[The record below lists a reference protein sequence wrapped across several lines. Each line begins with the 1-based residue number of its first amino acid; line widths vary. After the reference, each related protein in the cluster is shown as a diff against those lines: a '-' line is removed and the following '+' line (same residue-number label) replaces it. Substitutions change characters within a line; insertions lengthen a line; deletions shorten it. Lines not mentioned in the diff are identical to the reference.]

1 MAYIVV
7 ENFSAGLDTRR
18 HPLTS
23 KSGTLQTLKNAH
35 VSRGGEIEKRK
46 KFATFASL
54 PANTFGMEAT
64 DTTVYVFGSVVAPV
78 VPAGVTYQRLQN
90 PVASAMTEVVYSTLY
105 GGFPFVIAKF
115 ADGTVYPFWN
125 GSIITDF
132 SGGITNST
140 MGSVGSAASHMASLI
155 NSSGSGY
162 SATVSGQDVFIT
174 GPSGVDFTPTATA
187 DAPMSIAS
195 ITKTTS
201 AVSGIPEI
209 KATGNFSIVGDV
221 PSIPAYGT
229 KTLVNIGLTPKITGM
244 YYGTVLA
251 SDGIPGGFDAST
263 GTYPGDPL
271 TPAQRLAF
279 NIANFLN
286 PGWTYTELGT
296 GFTYNICHGT
306 YGATTTLGMPSGTFT
321 YSTSRRDFTHGVNH
335 LYYDNPSQY
344 NGQGFF
350 LEFISDP
357 TLSPN
362 ISELVDTA
370 TIVPSPYNAGRYI
383 GRVGLL
389 ANGATFAV
397 TSVKVD
403 GVEVMGSPQKW
414 LVSNTETMERI
425 RDRINNFTSS
435 TEYTASVTNG
445 KIVLTAMPGTGVGAN
460 GRVISAT
467 KFAHTNPTLGDVIF
481 GSFIPFSGGV
491 TGVTAVSQVSKITLG
506 GTYANGVKIAFKF
519 SPDLDP
525 LNSVY
530 VGATRVSNT
539 TPVCALTY
547 KTKAHVSSGSS
558 LFFSGVNQ
566 PTKWGEGATGAGFIN
581 MSNNSSGN
589 EVLTALA
596 LYQGN
601 LAAFARRSV
610 QIWSID
616 PDPANN
622 RQGQVLSN
630 TGTVSANSVVSVGD
644 IDVFYLS
651 DSGVRSLRARDSSNS
666 AVVNDVGTPI
676 DNLIL
681 ADLEPLNDNQKRAC
695 CAVIEPIDGRYWIA
709 IGSRV
714 YVYSY
719 FPNSS
724 VAAWSI
730 YEPGFA
736 ITKFTT
742 KDGRVYARGG
752 DVVYLYGGATGSEYD
767 SSEVEVILPYLDGGK
782 PAHQKALNG
791 LDMTVQGSWQ
801 VHIGMDPIAPN
812 ARDNCGTITQ
822 PTFSLG
828 RIMAT
833 GTGTHVGIRLVNNSA
848 GYARIANIIA
858 HFEANESN

>member
-64 DTTVYVFGSVVAPV
+64 SSTVYVFGSVVAPV
-78 VPAGVTYQRLQN
+78 VPAGVTYQRLQH
-90 PVASAMTEVVYSTLY
+90 PDASAMTDVIYSTLY
-105 GGFPFVIAKF
+105 GGFPFVLAKF
-115 ADGTVYPFWN
+115 ADGKTYPFWN
-125 GSIITDF
+125 GTIIGDF
-132 SGGITNST
+132 VNGITRASQLSFGNFYLELSNAVNAAGTDYT
-140 MGSVGSAASHMASLI
+140 MTYTNAYIEITGKPEVTFSLTGTIESPNTVLATTTTQQAAAAVTEVL
-155 NSSGSGY
+155 SSGSFRVNGG
-162 SATVSGQDVFIT
+162 SPSVKASGGATLRYIGATPGITGIFVGGREILKLIAGTQIDYTSQPSGATYYDSGQRLAYAIAYYINQATSFNT
-174 GPSGVDFTPTATA
+174 GFTATY
-187 DAPMSIAS
+187 SYFGGGW
-195 ITKTTS
+195 
-201 AVSGIPEI
+201 SG
-209 KATGNFSIVGDV
+209 ND
-221 PSIPAYGT
+221 
-229 KTLVNIGLTPKITGM
+229 
-244 YYGTVLA
+244 
-251 SDGIPGGFDAST
+251 PGGFTIYS
-263 GTYPGDPL
+263 
-271 TPAQRLAF
+271 PAT
-279 NIANFLN
+279 N
-286 PGWTYTELGT
+286 PV
-296 GFTYNICHGT
+296 
-306 YGATTTLGMPSGTFT
+306 S
-321 YSTSRRDFTHGVNH
+321 
-335 LYYDNPSQY
+335 Y
-344 NGQGFF
+344 NGQEIWVEFESSPSGFASIAE
-350 LEFISDP
+350 LIDTTTIIVSP
-357 TLSPN
+357 HSQNTVPPSLAVNRYLARLSQ
-362 ISELVDTA
+362 SYVL
-370 TIVPSPYNAGRYI
+370 SG
-383 GRVGLL
+383 G
-389 ANGATFAV
+389 V
-397 TSVKVD
+397 TSALSSVKVD
-403 GVEVMGSPQKW
+403 GVEVLGVPVQW
-414 LVSNTETMERI
+414 TLSNSDTMAAI
-425 RDRINNFTSS
+425 VAQITAYTSS
-435 TEYTASVTNG
+435 PEYTASVGDNSVVLKGLAGTGSLSNFKQITLAATG
-445 KIVLTAMPGTGVGAN
+445 TVTAIVLPDAFGGSQMNGGRNAVAAQPQKSRFQFGGLFTADKA
-460 GRVISAT
+460 AT
-467 KFAHTNPTLGDVIF
+467 IIVTPTLD
-481 GSFIPFSGGV
+481 S
-491 TGVTAVSQVSKITLG
+491 
-506 GTYANGVKIAFKF
+506 ANPIYF
-519 SPDLDP
+519 
-525 LNSVY
+525 
-530 VGATRVSNT
+530 GATRVSRT
-539 TPVCALTY
+539 TPVSALTF

-566 PTKWGEGATGAGFIN
+566 PTKWGELGIGSGFIN
-581 MSNNSSGN
+581 MSNNSGGN
-589 EVLTALA
+589 EVLAALA

-616 PDPANN
+616 TDPANN

-651 DSGVRSLRARDSSNS
+651 DSGVRSLRARDASNS

-676 DNLIL
+676 DNLVL
-681 ADLEPLNDNQKRAC
+681 ADLEPLTDDQKRAC
-695 CAVIEPIDGRYWIA
+695 CAIIEPIDGRYWIA
-709 IGSRV
+709 IGSKV

-730 YEPGFA
+730 YEPGFT

-752 DVVYLYGGATGSEYD
+752 NTIYLYGGATGSEYD
-767 SSEVEVILPYLDGGK
+767 SSEVEIILPYLDGGK

-801 VHIGMDPIAPN
+801 VFIGMDPIAPT

-833 GTGTHVGIRLVNNSA
+833 GTGTHVGIRMVNSSA